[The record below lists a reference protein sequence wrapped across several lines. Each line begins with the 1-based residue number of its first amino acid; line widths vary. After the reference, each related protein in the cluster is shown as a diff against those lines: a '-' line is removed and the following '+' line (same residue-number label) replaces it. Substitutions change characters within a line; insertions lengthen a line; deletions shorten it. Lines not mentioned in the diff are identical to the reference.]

1 MKIKYFSDFNG
12 NTTELFSCRPMSNS
26 DFAKQFPGITGK
38 RRDSFTRMIG
48 VLNGQIFPI
57 TRVVFYKRNPSPH
70 ECSSKCHRMGNAVA
84 LANASAAEKITVL
97 PTLLNSPKPTNQ

>member
-1 MKIKYFSDFNG
+1 MKSKYFSDFNG

-38 RRDSFTRMIG
+38 RRDSFTRIIG

-57 TRVVFYKRNPSPH
+57 TRVVFYKRNPSLH
-70 ECSSKCHRMGNAVA
+70 ECSSKCRHGKCGGTCECQCGGKNHGV
-84 LANASAAEKITVL
+84 ANAT
-97 PTLLNSPKPTNQ
+97 